1 MERTGFWVR
10 GWGFG
15 KVIGLGFLLSTNAMI
30 LSAAPQTTK
39 AGQGLRI
46 TVGVYDYAHVMPGT
60 LRQAEEEAT
69 RIFHLARVELE
80 WLDCPTSVEEASK
93 YPACEPPLGA
103 MAVDLRILPRSMALR
118 LRSSREQ
125 LGFALP
131 SAHPG
136 RASAAWVFYGRVEE
150 LAASKDASRSQ
161 ILGIAIA
168 HEIGHLLLGP
178 DHHSA
183 RGIMRANWGR
193 RDLQEAAR
201 GQQFFTSKQG
211 ERIRAEV
218 RARMGQSEAPQ
229 VTASGALR

>member
-1 MERTGFWVR
+1 MERTGFEVR

-15 KVIGLGFLLSTNAMI
+15 KVIGLALLLSTNAMI
-30 LSAAPQTTK
+30 LSAAPQASKT
-39 AGQGLRI
+39 GQGLRI
-46 TVGVYDYAHVMPGT
+46 TVRVYDYARVMPET

-69 RIFHLARVELE
+69 RIFHLARVDLE

-103 MAVDLRILPRSMALR
+103 MAVDLRILPQSMASR
-118 LRSSREQ
+118 LRSGREQ

-136 RASAAWVFYGRVEE
+136 RASAAWVFFHRVEE

-168 HEIGHLLLGP
+168 HEVGHLLLGP
-178 DHHSA
+178 DRHSDH
-183 RGIMRANWGR
+183 GIMRANWGR

-201 GQQFFTSKQG
+201 GQQFFTTEQG

-218 RARMGQSEAPQ
+218 RARMGQSDSLR
-229 VTASGALR
+229 TSASGSLR

>member
-1 MERTGFWVR
+1 MERTGFGVR

-15 KVIGLGFLLSTNAMI
+15 KVIGLGLLLSTNAMI
-30 LSAAPQTTK
+30 LSAAPQASKT
-39 AGQGLRI
+39 GQSLRI
-46 TVGVYDYAHVMPGT
+46 TVGVYDYVHVMPGT
-60 LRQAEEEAT
+60 LRQAEEETT

-103 MAVDLRILPRSMALR
+103 MAVDLRILPQSMAAR

-125 LGFALP
+125 VGFALP
-131 SAHPG
+131 SAQPG
-136 RASAAWVFYGRVEE
+136 RASDAWVFYHRVEE

-178 DHHSA
+178 DGHSA
-183 RGIMRANWGR
+183 RGIMRAKWGR

-201 GQQFFTSKQG
+201 GQQLFTSKQG

-218 RARMGQSEAPQ
+218 RARMGQSSAQ
-229 VTASGALR
+229 QASASGSLR

>member
-1 MERTGFWVR
+1 MERTGFGVR

-30 LSAAPQTTK
+30 LSAAPQASKT
-39 AGQGLRI
+39 GQGLRI
-46 TVGVYDYAHVMPGT
+46 TVRVYDYAHVPPGT

-69 RIFHLARVELE
+69 RIFHLARVESE

-103 MAVDLRILPRSMALR
+103 MAVDLRILPQSMASR

-131 SAHPG
+131 SARPG
-136 RASAAWVFYGRVEE
+136 RASATWVFYHRVEE
-150 LAASKDASRSQ
+150 LAEGKDASESQ
-161 ILGIAIA
+161 ILGHAIA

-178 DHHSA
+178 DRHSDH
-183 RGIMRANWGR
+183 GIMRANWGT
-193 RDLQEAAR
+193 RDLQEAGR
-201 GQQFFTSKQG
+201 GQLFFTAEQG

-218 RARMGQSEAPQ
+218 RARTGQSDASQ
-229 VTASGALR
+229 VSASGSLR